1 MKGDLPRP
9 GIVVLSQA
17 LLTSR
22 PPQALGQASV
32 PHSDPSPISHLVPLR
47 IFIRH
52 SALMTP
58 SSKCHPPLVP
68 EGFFGHFKLCP
79 P

>member
-32 PHSDPSPISHLVPLR
+32 PHSDPRSHLAPGAPQNFRQAFCPDDSQLQVP
-47 IFIRH
+47 
-52 SALMTP
+52 P
-58 SSKCHPPLVP
+58 SP
-68 EGFFGHFKLCP
+68 CP
-79 P
+79 